1 MESERCANKKKGG
14 RGEGGAR
21 TGREELVVD
30 LLDPRLDRLRVGE
43 EPAGERLELRL
54 RIIVVVVLEG
64 LLHLLRAG
72 ASENRGRRRERE
84 GRVDLALEAGDGAHP
99 GCRVEERRDLL
110 ALLLVIIL
118 VVLLHNL
125 GSGDDVGADV
135 RAEDGELLL
144 DLLGIGRL
152 RGLVGA
158 ELLAKIVDRR
168 RDERVDL
175 RDLLLQIGE
184 EVVGRLRVARHVLD
198 DALELGVVDVLGL
211 PAFAHEAGEALAE
224 LDHGFSRRKRA
235 AVDEDE
241 MPREE
246 LRPRLSDGLSG

>member
-64 LLHLLRAG
+64 LLHLLGAG

-110 ALLLVIIL
+110 ALLLVIVL

-224 LDHGFSRRKRA
+224 LDHCLGGEREQWTRTRCRAKSSDRGFPT
-235 AVDEDE
+235 V
-241 MPREE
+241 
-246 LRPRLSDGLSG
+246 